1 MGAFNLKRFRD
12 ICKTVGRPQ
21 YFVVRFPMLGDTEI
35 VTALARETTL
45 PAYAL
50 STVDVPFRGLGMK
63 IVDKPE
69 IGTWDCSFL
78 LDEAHTIRHMLIEWA
93 SQGYNLQTLRNL
105 PHGTYKND
113 SVSVSQLSTEG
124 NITSTVTFVGMFPS
138 SVGEVSLTQEGSGFE
153 TCNVT
158 FTYDYF
164 VMNDINGDFQNT
176 DEDITI
182 DVTGKYSG
190 AQVEAMANMNLNLK
204 S

>member
-1 MGAFNLKRFRD
+1 MGAFNLKKFRD
-12 ICKTVGRPQ
+12 VVKTIGRPQ
-21 YFVVRFPMLGDTEI
+21 YFLVRFPMLGDTEV
-35 VTALARETTL
+35 VTALARETTM
-45 PAYAL
+45 PSYAL
-50 STVDVPFRGLGMK
+50 TTVDVPFRGLSMK

-105 PHGTYKND
+105 PHATYKND

-124 NITSTVTFVGMFPS
+124 NVTSTVTFVGLFPS
-138 SVGEVSLTQEGSGFE
+138 SIGEVTLSQEGGGFE

-158 FTYDYF
+158 FSYDYY

-182 DVTGKYSG
+182 DVTGKYTG
-190 AQVEAMANMNLNLK
+190 AQVEALANLNLNLK
-204 S
+204 G